1 MEKGIWKGRWP
12 PAFLVLSKFPDMPE
26 AIETMAN
33 ERSKVFRDAVHGLI
47 SLDSDR
53 ELLLDLIDTPEFQ
66 RLRRVRQLG
75 VSSLTY
81 PGAEHTRFA
90 HSLGVL
96 HVAIR
101 ILETLRRRHG
111 GDDRIK
117 SWLDGKGKIVKA
129 AALLHDL
136 GHGPFSHMIERAFDA
151 KGHHEEISKRM
162 IDHPESGVHQAL
174 TCHMSASEIQ
184 EVKNLF
190 DFHEHP
196 FLHDIVSGSLDADR
210 MDYLLRDSH
219 FTGVAYGNYDIE
231 WVLNSFCLGLEPN
244 PETPVTPAKFR
255 LCLDKK
261 RGLHAAEQLIIARLH
276 MTMQVYAHKTTRM
289 WEAHLL
295 MLFAEATTL
304 AQTNA
309 LPTETPP
316 IIHRFFERK
325 GEISHEDFLQLDE
338 PALQTAMAAW
348 ALSEG
353 GSPKLR
359 DFSLGY
365 LRRGKI
371 LLCKTLEGSAREPDS
386 LKILK
391 KKLEEKLGPERGSWI
406 LDEYI
411 FTPYKAPKEEQLAS
425 DPEGYWEGVSKDA
438 ILLATGELADQAFP
452 IQTHSRLFQSLGQGT
467 MPIIRLFFTPEA
479 ENEMDVLID

>member
-1 MEKGIWKGRWP
+1 M
-12 PAFLVLSKFPDMPE
+12 
-26 AIETMAN
+26 TN

-96 HVAIR
+96 HIAIR

-111 GDDRIK
+111 SDSRIR

-136 GHGPFSHMIERAFDA
+136 GHGPFSHMIERAFGA
-151 KGHHEEISKRM
+151 HGRHEEVSKRM
-162 IDHPESGVHQAL
+162 IDDPDSGVFQAL
-174 TCHMSASEIQ
+174 KKHMGTSEIQ
-184 EVKNLF
+184 EIKNLL

-219 FTGVAYGNYDIE
+219 FTGVAYGSYDIE

-244 PETPVTPAKFR
+244 PAVPASPPKFR
-255 LCLDKK
+255 LCLDRK

-295 MLFAEATTL
+295 LLFGEAARLAEVD
-304 AQTNA
+304 A
-309 LPTETPP
+309 LPAETPAVVQ
-316 IIHRFFERK
+316 RFFKAK
-325 GEISHEDFLQLDE
+325 GEIPHRDFLQLDE
-338 PALQTAMAAW
+338 PALQTAMTAW
-348 ALSEG
+348 AHSEE
-353 GSPKLR
+353 STPKLR
-359 DFSLGY
+359 EMSSGY
-365 LRRGKI
+365 LSRERI
-371 LLCKTLEGSAREPDS
+371 LQYRTLEGSAQEPDS
-386 LKILK
+386 VALLK
-391 KKLEEKLGPERGSWI
+391 KKLEGAIGPEGTEWL
-406 LDEYI
+406 LDEYK
-411 FTPYKAPKEEQLAS
+411 FTPYKAPDEELKET
-425 DPEGYWEGVSKDA
+425 DPDGYWEGVSRDA
-438 ILLATGELADQAFP
+438 ILLTTGELAERASA
-452 IQTHSRLFQSLGQGT
+452 IQGQSRLLQSLGQGK
-467 MPIIRLFFTPEA
+467 MPVTRLFFMPA
-479 ENEMDVLID
+479 SSGMVNKLL